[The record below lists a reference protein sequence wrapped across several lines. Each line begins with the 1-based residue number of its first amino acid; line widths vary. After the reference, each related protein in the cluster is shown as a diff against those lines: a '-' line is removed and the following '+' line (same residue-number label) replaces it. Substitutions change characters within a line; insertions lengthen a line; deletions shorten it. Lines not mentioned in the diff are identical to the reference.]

1 MVRSNRIRLDSC
13 FGLVIALVTAFFGA
27 SDSRAEI
34 LSFTFTDSA
43 SASASA
49 SASDTTG
56 VAEVTQI
63 EVTFDNSTGDF
74 VTHLTADP
82 STRFAGTF
90 RVNLHVINPDT
101 PTFTANPAWFP
112 A

>member
-34 LSFTFTDSA
+34 LSFTFTD
-43 SASASA
+43 SA